1 MVFVKKKSCKKR
13 MGLRMT
19 AMYEKELVNKKPIYV
34 GASFLDLGKLCL
46 MDFHYNT
53 IQETFE

>member
-1 MVFVKKKSCKKR
+1 MAWFLLKKVAKNR

-19 AMYEKELVNKKPIYV
+19 AMYEKELVNEKPIYV

-46 MDFHYNT
+46 MDFSLQHNPRDL
-53 IQETFE
+53 

>member
-1 MVFVKKKSCKKR
+1 MAWFLFKKKVAKHR

-34 GASFLDLGKLCL
+34 GASFLD
-46 MDFHYNT
+46 
-53 IQETFE
+53 

>member
-1 MVFVKKKSCKKR
+1 MVFVKKSCKNR

-34 GASFLDLGKLCL
+34 GASFLDFSKLCML
-46 MDFHYNT
+46 NLL
-53 IQETFE
+53 